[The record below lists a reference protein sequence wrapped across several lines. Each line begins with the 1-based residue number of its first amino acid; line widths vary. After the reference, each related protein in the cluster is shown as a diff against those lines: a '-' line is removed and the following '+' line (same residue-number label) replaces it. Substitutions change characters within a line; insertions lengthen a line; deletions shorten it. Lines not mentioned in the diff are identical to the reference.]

1 MINAYEQL
9 RTATAE
15 RIKSLNLDP
24 AAERRAVQE
33 LINDEVAEYQ
43 ARAGLGLDDLPTLA
57 DPRRMSDQLA
67 QSILDFGPLTPLLE
81 DPSIEEIFI
90 EGSDLYCIDG
100 SGQLRSA
107 PEITSQGEL
116 LHQVRKLLQESGR
129 ELNER
134 NPMVQARV
142 FEGTIRLGVVAPPI
156 ADHLS
161 VTLRKYTMRHETF
174 DLLVRYGGLT
184 PEAAALMA
192 AAMRCGMG
200 ILVCGKPGAGKT
212 TFLNAA
218 LRAVPPAHRVLC
230 CEEVRELSAPL
241 NHGSYYQT
249 RNALADGGDSEVTL
263 RDLVKICLGMRPD
276 LLVLGEVRGAE
287 AFELLRAGN
296 AGCGVMAT
304 VHGNGA
310 HAGLTALV
318 DTAIMAGANVPAPH
332 VRSTLSQIF
341 DLVVFLDREDVQLK
355 KPGDGPIRRQVMEI
369 VAVPALGA
377 EHPDFVTE
385 TILARR
391 DIGEPLEWSGVHL
404 PAELR
409 RRLDRTLPAGTS
421 TAELLAAHRLIGDSA
436 DDDGYAPSTLVG
448 ASA

>member
-1 MINAYEQL
+1 VTNAYEQL
-9 RTATAE
+9 RTAVAE
-15 RIKSLNLDP
+15 RIKLLNLDP
-24 AAERRAVQE
+24 AAERSTVEQ
-33 LINDEVAEYQ
+33 LIRDEISEYQ
-43 ARAGLGLDDLPTLA
+43 ARAGLALDDLPTLA
-57 DPRRMSDQLA
+57 SPVRMAEQLA
-67 QSILDFGPLTPLLE
+67 TSILDFGPLTPLLE
-81 DPSIEEIFI
+81 DDSIEEIFI

-100 SGQLRSA
+100 QGQLRGA
-107 PEITSQGEL
+107 AEITSQSEL

-134 NPMVQARV
+134 NPIVQGRV
-142 FEGTIRLGVVAPPI
+142 FGGTIRLGVVAQPI
-156 ADHLS
+156 SDHLS

-174 DLLVRYGGLT
+174 DLLVRYDGLT
-184 PEAAALMA
+184 PEAAMLMT
-192 AAMRCGMG
+192 AAMRCGLG

-249 RNALADGGDSEVTL
+249 RSALADGGDSEVTL

-341 DLVVFLDREDVQLK
+341 DLVIFLDREDVQLK
-355 KPGDGPIRRQVMEI
+355 KPGDGPIRRQVME
-369 VAVPALGA
+369 VVGVSPLGA
-377 EHPDFVTE
+377 EHGDFITE
-385 TILARR
+385 TILKRPE
-391 DIGEPLEWSGVHL
+391 IGHPLQWGGTQL
-404 PAELR
+404 PKEVR
-409 RRLDRTLPAGTS
+409 RRIDRALPPGITS
-421 TAELLAAHRLIGDSA
+421 EELLSAHPLH
-436 DDDGYAPSTLVG
+436 DDLDTSSVG
-448 ASA
+448 VVA

>member
-9 RTATAE
+9 RTAVAE
-15 RIKSLNLDP
+15 RITTLNLDP
-24 AAERRAVQE
+24 RADRATVEQ
-33 LINDEVAEYQ
+33 LIRDEIADYQ
-43 ARAGLGLDDLPTLA
+43 ARAGLALDDLPTLA
-57 DPRRMSDQLA
+57 SPARMADQLTT
-67 QSILDFGPLTPLLE
+67 SILDFGPLTALL
-81 DPSIEEIFI
+81 DDDSIEEIFI

-100 SGQLRSA
+100 QGQLRGA
-107 PEITSQGEL
+107 AEITSQGEL

-134 NPMVQARV
+134 NPIVQGRV
-142 FEGTIRLGVVAPPI
+142 FGGTVRLGVVAEPI

-174 DLLVRYGGLT
+174 DLLVRYDGLT
-184 PEAAALMA
+184 PEAAMLMS
-192 AAMRCGMG
+192 AAMRCGLG

-249 RNALADGGDSEVTL
+249 RSALADGGDSEITL

-341 DLVVFLDREDVQLK
+341 DLVVFLDREDAQLK
-355 KPGDGPIRRQVMEI
+355 RPGDGPIRRQMMEV
-369 VAVPALGA
+369 VAVPPLGA
-377 EHPDFVTE
+377 EHHDFITDTV
-385 TILARR
+385 
-391 DIGEPLEWSGVHL
+391 
-404 PAELR
+404 LR
-409 RRLDRTLPAGTS
+409 RSEIGAPLQWGGTQLPSAIRHRIDRALPDGVTS
-421 TAELLAAHRLIGDSA
+421 DALLSAHPRI
-436 DDDGYAPSTLVG
+436 DDLATSVVG
-448 ASA
+448 VAS

>member
-1 MINAYEQL
+1 VSNAYEQL
-9 RTATAE
+9 RTSVAD
-15 RIKSLNLDP
+15 RIKTLNLDP
-24 AAERRAVQE
+24 NAESSAVIA
-33 LINDEVAEYQ
+33 LIRDEIADYQ
-43 ARAGLGLDDLPTLA
+43 ARAGLALDDLPTLS
-57 DPRRMSDQLA
+57 DPSRMADQLT
-67 QSILDFGPLTPLLE
+67 QSILDFGPLSPLLE
-81 DPSIEEIFI
+81 DETIEEIFI

-100 SGQLRSA
+100 QGQLRGAS
-107 PEITSQGEL
+107 EITSQGEL
-116 LHQVRKLLQESGR
+116 MHQVRKLLQESGR

-142 FEGTIRLGVVAPPI
+142 FGGRIRLGVVAPPI

-174 DLLVRYGGLT
+174 DLLVRYDGLT
-184 PEAAALMA
+184 PEAAQLMT
-192 AAMRCGMG
+192 AAMRCGLG

-249 RNALADGGDSEVTL
+249 RSALADGGDAEVTL

-318 DTAIMAGANVPAPH
+318 DTAIMAGQNVPAPH

-355 KPGDGPIRRQVMEI
+355 RPGDGPIRRQVMDV

-377 EHPDFVTE
+377 EHHDFITE
-385 TILARR
+385 TILHRAE
-391 DIGEPLEWSGVHL
+391 IGAPLQWSGVQL
-404 PAELR
+404 PDDTR
-409 RRLDRTLPAGTS
+409 RRIDRALPLGS
-421 TAELLAAHRLIGDSA
+421 TTADLLAAHSLTTDA
-436 DDDGYAPSTLVG
+436 MG
-448 ASA
+448 AIA

>member
-1 MINAYEQL
+1 VTNAYEQL
-9 RTATAE
+9 RVSVAE
-15 RIKSLNLDP
+15 RIKTLNLDP
-24 AAERRAVQE
+24 NAQRSAVVD
-33 LINDEVAEYQ
+33 LVHDEIAEYQ

-57 DPRRMSDQLA
+57 DPLRMADQLA
-67 QSILDFGPLTPLLE
+67 QSILDFGPLSALLT
-81 DPSIEEIFI
+81 DDSIEEIFI

-100 SGQLRSA
+100 QGQLRSA
-107 PEITSQGEL
+107 ADITSQGEL

-142 FEGTIRLGVVAPPI
+142 FGGRIRLGVVAPPI

-174 DLLVRYGGLT
+174 DLLVRYDGLT
-184 PEAAALMA
+184 PEAAQLMT
-192 AAMRCGMG
+192 AAMRCGLG

-249 RNALADGGDSEVTL
+249 RSALADGGDAEVTL

-318 DTAIMAGANVPAPH
+318 DTAIMAGQNVPAPH

-355 KPGDGPIRRQVMEI
+355 RPGEGPIRRQVMEV

-377 EHPDFVTE
+377 EHDDFITE
-385 TILARR
+385 TILHRSE
-391 DIGEPLEWSGVHL
+391 IGAPLQWSGVHL
-404 PAELR
+404 PEETR
-409 RRLDRTLPAGTS
+409 RRIDRALPKSVT
-421 TAELLAAHRLIGDSA
+421 TAELLAAHGLTDGAELRVMGDVA
-436 DDDGYAPSTLVG
+436 
-448 ASA
+448 

>member
-1 MINAYEQL
+1 VINAYERL
-9 RTATAE
+9 RTAVAE

-24 AAERRAVQE
+24 EAERRAVEE
-33 LINDEVAEYQ
+33 LIADEIADYQ
-43 ARAGLGLDDLPTLA
+43 ARAGLGLDDLPSLA
-57 DPRRMSDQLA
+57 DPRRMAEQLA
-67 QSILDFGPLTPLLE
+67 LSILDFGPLTHLLS
-81 DPSIEEIFI
+81 DDAIEEIFI

-100 SGQLRSA
+100 DGQLRGA
-107 PEITSQGEL
+107 AEITSQGEL

-142 FEGTIRLGVVAPPI
+142 FNGTIRLGVVAPPI

-184 PEAAALMA
+184 PEAAMLMA
-192 AAMRCGMG
+192 AAMRCGLSL
-200 ILVCGKPGAGKT
+200 LVCGKPGAGKT

-249 RNALADGGDSEVTL
+249 RSALADGGDSEVTL

-310 HAGLTALV
+310 RAGLTALV

-341 DLVVFLDREDVQLK
+341 DLVIFLDREDVQLK
-355 KPGDGPIRRQVMEI
+355 KPGDGPIRRQVMEV
-369 VAVPALGA
+369 VAVRALGA
-377 EHPDFVTE
+377 EHPDFITE
-385 TILARR
+385 AILSRR
-391 DIGEPLEWSGVHL
+391 DIGGVLQWSGAHL
-404 PAELR
+404 DSELR
-409 RRLDRTLPAGTS
+409 RRLDRALPEGVT
-421 TAELLAAHRLIGDSA
+421 TADLLAAHPLA
-436 DDDGYAPSTLVG
+436 DELHFDAELVG

>member
-1 MINAYEQL
+1 MINAYEDL
-9 RTATAE
+9 RTSVAE
-15 RIKSLNLDP
+15 RIKTLNLDP
-24 AAERRAVQE
+24 RADTPTVIE
-33 LINDEVAEYQ
+33 LIRDEIAEYQ
-43 ARAGLGLDDLPTLA
+43 ARAGLALDDRPVLA
-57 DPRRMSDQLA
+57 DPHRMVDQLA
-67 QSILDFGPLTPLLE
+67 RSILEFGPLTSLL
-81 DPSIEEIFI
+81 DDASIEEIFI

-100 SGQLRSA
+100 NGQLRGAS
-107 PEITSQGEL
+107 EITSQGEL
-116 LHQVRKLLQESGR
+116 MHQVRKLLQESGR

-142 FEGTIRLGVVAPPI
+142 FGGRIRLGVVAPPI

-174 DLLVRYGGLT
+174 DLLVRYDAIT
-184 PEAAALMA
+184 AEAAMIMG
-192 AAMRCGMG
+192 AAMRCGLG

-249 RNALADGGDSEVTL
+249 RSALADGGDAEVTL

-318 DTAIMAGANVPAPH
+318 DTAIMAGQNVPAPH

-355 KPGDGPIRRQVMEI
+355 RPGDGPIRRQVMDI
-369 VAVPALGA
+369 VAVPPLGA
-377 EHPDFVTE
+377 AHDDFITE
-385 TILARR
+385 SILHRTE
-391 DIGEPLEWSGVHL
+391 IGAPLTWSGVQL
-404 PAELR
+404 PASIR
-409 RRLDRTLPAGTS
+409 WRIDRALPAGVTS
-421 TAELLAAHRLIGDSA
+421 ATLLSAHSLSGQPDGSQIGA
-436 DDDGYAPSTLVG
+436 VA
-448 ASA
+448 